1 MKLDVTTFVLTL
13 AKFICHKKVKKL
25 RQELLKISSFS
36 YLWDFFLARW
46 PHFFGGE
53 LEKRFTESCFGF
65 CGGPVFDDHQHENCV
80 TLICTSPNSFVMPY
94 WTNRYELEKNGRQV
108 FPNNC
113 FSFCM
118 CQAGLLLLFT
128 AAFSSFVRK
137 LVSRSVVSSIVVAT
151 WWETSPQT
159 IHEAIYV
166 TIRILYV
173 VSVIQIQVLF
183 LFSFHFFLS
192 RTKSIV
198 SQIKA
203 FLISFHHSAIIWKT
217 KGQYVFVSTY
227 CWIRSVK
234 IKIRAQFLK
243 PATWSIYQLLIILK
257 YGHDSFNLF
266 RKVARIEPLKK
277 TFSTLV
283 MTLTISLV
291 CLLCYDNRDNFV

>member
-25 RQELLKISSFS
+25 RQELLKISSFT
-36 YLWDFFLARW
+36 YLWDFFFARW

-53 LEKRFTESCFGF
+53 LEKRFTKSCFGF

-94 WTNRYELEKNGRQV
+94 WTNRYELEKMGDKFFRIIASP
-108 FPNNC
+108 FAC
-113 FSFCM
+113 
-118 CQAGLLLLFT
+118 A
-128 AAFSSFVRK
+128 K
-137 LVSRSVVSSIVVAT
+137 LVCCSSSLLHSRHSSGNWCLVVSFPPVAT

-183 LFSFHFFLS
+183 LFSFYLFLS

-198 SQIKA
+198 SQIKV

-234 IKIRAQFLK
+234 IKIWAQFLQ
-243 PATWSIYQLLIILK
+243 PVTWSIYQK
-257 YGHDSFNLF
+257 
-266 RKVARIEPLKK
+266 
-277 TFSTLV
+277 
-283 MTLTISLV
+283 
-291 CLLCYDNRDNFV
+291 

>member
-36 YLWDFFLARW
+36 YLWDSFCKMASFFWWWTWKEVHRVMFWLLWW
-46 PHFFGGE
+46 P
-53 LEKRFTESCFGF
+53 RFWW
-65 CGGPVFDDHQHENCV
+65 
-80 TLICTSPNSFVMPY
+80 SPTWKLCDTYLYLSQLVCHAILNKSLR
-94 WTNRYELEKNGRQV
+94 TRKNGRQV

-198 SQIKA
+198 SQIKV

-234 IKIRAQFLK
+234 IKIRAQFLQ
-243 PATWSIYQLLIILK
+243 PATWSIYQLLII
-257 YGHDSFNLF
+257 
-266 RKVARIEPLKK
+266 
-277 TFSTLV
+277 
-283 MTLTISLV
+283 
-291 CLLCYDNRDNFV
+291 